1 MTETRRNP
9 TLAKSNDQKGSSSDH
24 ELLVEIHQGDEDA
37 KQQLISRYQGLAA
50 AVADSYEGSGL
61 DCEALKLVGEKGL
74 KLAIEKCRPMLGY
87 EFSSY
92 ALQIIGSFI
101 ENEVGRQIQVLNTS
115 DLPLLGTAAHRQ
127 LVNFAHQAIDQGT
140 ADSDVPTIV
149 CQMVNQSAE
158 GEKGDVRPSSDAANQ
173 VDLDVEMV
181 GRLLAFNGYEVY
193 FCAPSREKSLWRQD
207 ISPEEEAEKARILN
221 EEDEARLEKMRAL
234 VNELPAKHS
243 DETVSK

>member
-9 TLAKSNDQKGSSSDH
+9 TVAKSNDQKGSSSDH
-24 ELLVEIHQGDEDA
+24 ELLVEIHQGDEVA
-37 KQQLISRYQGLAA
+37 RQQLISRYQGLAA

-61 DCEALKLVGEKGL
+61 DCEALKLDGEKGL
-74 KLAIEKCRPMLGY
+74 KLAIEKCRPILGY

-101 ENEVGRQIQVLNTS
+101 ENEVGRQIQVLDTS

-127 LVNFAHQAIDQGT
+127 LVNFAHQAIDRGT

-149 CQMVNQSAE
+149 CQMLNQSAE
-158 GEKGDVRPSSDAANQ
+158 GEEGDVRPSSDASDQ
-173 VDLDVEMV
+173 MVLDVNTV

-193 FCAPSREKSLWRQD
+193 FCAPSREISLWRQD
-207 ISPEEEAEKARILN
+207 ISLEEEAENARAFD
-221 EEDEARLEKMRAL
+221 EENGARLEKMKTL
-234 VNELPAKHS
+234 INELPVKRSDKKVAK
-243 DETVSK
+243 